1 MEKLLIRNGRVID
14 PATRRDGPA
23 DVLIE
28 DRSIVAVGDNIETG
42 DAEVFD
48 AAGLVVAPGFL
59 DIHVHLREPGLTHA
73 ETIETGARAAAAGG
87 FTRVCAMPNTSPV
100 NDNATVTGYIL
111 EKARQTAVVKVHPI
125 GAITQDSQGEELAPI
140 GTLKEA
146 GAVAIYG
153 EGVTAREDLIRF
165 LEAEKID
172 CDFARTGQ
180 FYGLCRPGHY
190 DRLAREGDLLN
201 KHFDIGAAMVS
212 RADQQAE
219 IEIAKVWALWE
230 GIDNFTPMI
239 EYPAD
244 FNIDGFASELKA
256 ELAHQGV
263 LFMDFAAA
271 LAEHPELIERYLLRE
286 SPELSDKITALQR
299 VLTGGGVLLYV
310 PPNVEVQRP
319 LKAINL
325 LTEENIGL
333 FQQVLIIAEPGSRV
347 SYVEEL
353 GSLDHQLEA
362 ASAYA
367 GDTRVYV
374 GQAARVDVAG
384 VQNWAP
390 QIFNFSR
397 RQGRLERDGRLRWT
411 FGWLGGRL
419 TLSQVESRFEGPGTQ
434 VEDVQIFF
442 ADGRQHFDLVSN
454 LIHSQPHTQGEV
466 TVKGVLKDKSKVVFW
481 GRIRIDPEAQQA
493 NSFQSERSLMLNEG
507 PRSVAIP
514 SLEIEANDVRCTDR
528 KSVV

>member
-1 MEKLLIRNGRVID
+1 MISTQLENSLSRSRIEALAQARHEPAWMLSRRLEAREAAHELELPSSRYTQVRGLNLAELQPVGLDLEATPVDAVGAKRALPLCDSQDQTDGLLIHLNGR
-14 PATRRDGPA
+14 
-23 DVLIE
+23 
-28 DRSIVAVGDNIETG
+28 
-42 DAEVFD
+42 
-48 AAGLVVAPGFL
+48 LV
-59 DIHVHLREPGLTHA
+59 H
-73 ETIETGARAAAAGG
+73 
-87 FTRVCAMPNTSPV
+87 
-100 NDNATVTGYIL
+100 
-111 EKARQTAVVKVHPI
+111 
-125 GAITQDSQGEELAPI
+125 
-140 GTLKEA
+140 
-146 GAVAIYG
+146 
-153 EGVTAREDLIRF
+153 
-165 LEAEKID
+165 
-172 CDFARTGQ
+172 
-180 FYGLCRPGHY
+180 
-190 DRLAREGDLLN
+190 
-201 KHFDIGAAMVS
+201 
-212 RADQQAE
+212 
-219 IEIAKVWALWE
+219 
-230 GIDNFTPMI
+230 
-239 EYPAD
+239 
-244 FNIDGFASELKA
+244 SELQA

-299 VLTGGGVLLYV
+299 ALTGGGVLLYV

-353 GSLDHQLEA
+353 GSLDRQLETP
-362 ASAYA
+362 SAYA

-454 LIHSQPHTQGEV
+454 LIHSQPHTQGKV
-466 TVKGVLKDKSKVVFW
+466 TVKGVLKDKAKAVFW

-514 SLEIEANDVRCTDR
+514 SLEIEANDVRCTHAASSSQLDQEQIFYLMTRGLNENQAKKAIVDGFFEPTVRQIPLASAQEQIRALVDR
-528 KSVV
+528 KWQNLPAEV